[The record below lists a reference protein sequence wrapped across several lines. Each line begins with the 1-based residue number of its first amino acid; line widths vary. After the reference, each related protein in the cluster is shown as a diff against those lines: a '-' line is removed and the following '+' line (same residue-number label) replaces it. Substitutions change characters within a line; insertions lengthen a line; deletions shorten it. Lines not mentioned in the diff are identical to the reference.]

1 MSAKEIMLLQALPLY
16 NPAQLGKESL
26 LGATQKLLSFGTFGL
41 NLDTE
46 ELRKDGTLIRL
57 APQPLRMLALL
68 ASHAGQVVTREEIQK
83 QIWGDDTFVDFE
95 HGMNQCINQIRSVLN
110 DSADRPVYV
119 ETIPRRGYRFLAPVV
134 SKTISV
140 APAVVESASSI
151 ELPPANSLIKPVSRG
166 TPEASP
172 AAAPQAEATQPAGV
186 AAATAAPAP
195 EIAPVRKAARPKLL
209 LRMALVAAICI
220 PVIVIGV
227 YWSTRRVSALNEK
240 DTIVLADFSNHTGDK
255 VFDDSLKTALSFQL
269 EQSPFLNVLSDQRA
283 AGALRLMARPADQP
297 VTAEVARELCL
308 RTNSKAVIAGSIAA
322 VGGHYLIGL
331 KATNCQTGDTLVSA
345 HAEAE
350 SLNKVLPALQQA
362 GNELRTNL
370 GESLASVRRFDQPL
384 EEATTS
390 SLDALQSFTQGRRIQ
405 VQGGGRAAI
414 PHFERAIEL
423 DPSFAMA
430 YLDLGIAYSN
440 LNETKLAF
448 QNLQKAYE
456 LRNRLTQRERLVIE
470 AHYYGLATG
479 DLDKAIQTAT
489 EWAQSYPG
497 DYEPHFN
504 LGIFNI
510 WLGQYEKAATEMRE
524 SLRLAPADVD
534 FSNLIGIYA
543 ALDQLDTAEA
553 VLGELRARKR
563 GGPYM
568 PYEFWYCLAFL
579 KHDDATMAQLL
590 AWAIG
595 KPGAEGTML
604 SVQSDTEAYRGRF
617 ASARDLSQ
625 RAVESSKRAGAA
637 ETAGGWRANEA
648 LREAEIGNFAR
659 ARQQA
664 AEALALSDGR
674 SVRILAALALARAG
688 DTVQAQKLADKLNQE
703 APEDTIIQGYWLPSI
718 GAATELGKNSP
729 EQAITA
735 LEPAAPYELGSQAP
749 FELGPM
755 YPVYLRGLALLQAG
769 KAQAAAAEFQKM
781 VDHPGIAGNFV
792 LGPLAHLQLGRALVM
807 TSDKV
812 AARQAY
818 QQFFTLWKDANSDI
832 PILAQSKLEYAKLQ

>member
-1 MSAKEIMLLQALPLY
+1 
-16 NPAQLGKESL
+16 
-26 LGATQKLLSFGTFGL
+26 LGATQKLLRFGAFVL
-41 NLDTE
+41 NLATE
-46 ELRKDGTLIRL
+46 ELRKDGTLIKL
-57 APQPLRMLALL
+57 APQPFRLLAML
-68 ASHAGQVVTREEIQK
+68 ASHAGQVVTREEIQQ
-83 QIWGDDTFVDFE
+83 QIWGDDTYVDFE

-140 APAVVESASSI
+140 APAVVESKSGMM
-151 ELPPANSLIKPVSRG
+151 ELPPVIPAGKPVPDGR
-166 TPEASP
+166 PEASL
-172 AAAPQAEATQPAGV
+172 AAAPQTV
-186 AAATAAPAP
+186 AAPPSRVAATPAAPVLETAP
-195 EIAPVRKAARPKLL
+195 IRKVGRRTLL
-209 LRMALVAAICI
+209 LRLALVAAVCI
-220 PVIVIGV
+220 PVIVAGV
-227 YWSTRRVSALNEK
+227 YWSTRKVSALNEK
-240 DTIVLADFSNHTGDK
+240 DTIVLADFSNHTSDT
-255 VFDDSLKTALSFQL
+255 VFDDTLKTALSFQL

-283 AGALRLMARPADQP
+283 ASTLRLMNRPAEQRL
-297 VTAEVARELCL
+297 TGEIARELCL
-308 RTNSKAVIAGSIAA
+308 RTNSKAVVSGSIAA
-322 VGGHYLIGL
+322 VGEHYLIGL

-345 HAEAE
+345 EAEAE
-350 SLNKVLPALQQA
+350 NLNKVLPALQQA
-362 GNELRTNL
+362 GNKLRTSL

-390 SLDALQSFTQGRRIQ
+390 SLDALQSFTQGRRIH

-430 YLDLGIAYSN
+430 YLDLGVAYHN
-440 LNETKLAF
+440 LNETELAS

-456 LRNRLTQRERLVIE
+456 LRSRSIPRERLAIE
-470 AHYYGLATG
+470 ADYYGMATG
-479 DLDKAIQTAT
+479 DLVKAIQTAT
-489 EWAQSYPG
+489 EWSQSYPG
-497 DYEPHFN
+497 DYKPHSN
-504 LGIFNI
+504 LGVFNI
-510 WLGQYEKAATEMRE
+510 WLGQYEKAAAETRE
-524 SLRLAPADVD
+524 ALRLAPADVD

-543 ALDQLDTAEA
+543 ALDQLDAAEA
-553 VLGELRARKR
+553 ALKELRARKR
-563 GGPYM
+563 DGPYM
-568 PYEFWYCLAFL
+568 PYEYWYCLAFL
-579 KHDDATMAQLL
+579 KHDNTTMAQLL

-595 KPGAEGTML
+595 KPEAEGTML

-637 ETAGGWRANEA
+637 EMAGVRRANEA
-648 LREAEIGNFAR
+648 LREAEVGNFAR

-688 DTVQAQKLADKLNQE
+688 ETAQAQKLAEKLDQE

-718 GAATELGKNSP
+718 AAATELSKSSP

-735 LEPAAPYELGSQAP
+735 LEPAATYELGSQAP

-755 YPVYLRGLALLQAG
+755 YPVYLRGLAFLQAG
-769 KAQAAAAEFQKM
+769 KAQPAAAEFQKM

-792 LGPLAHLQLGRALVM
+792 LAPLVHLQLGRALAM
-807 TSDKV
+807 TGDKV

-818 QQFFTLWKDANSDI
+818 QDFFTLWKDANSDI
-832 PILAQSKLEYAKLQ
+832 PILSQAKLEYAKLR